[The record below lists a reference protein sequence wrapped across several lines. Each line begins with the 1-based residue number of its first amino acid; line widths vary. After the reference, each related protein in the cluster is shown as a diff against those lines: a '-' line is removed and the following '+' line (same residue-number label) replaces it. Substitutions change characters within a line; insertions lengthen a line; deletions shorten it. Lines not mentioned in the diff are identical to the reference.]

1 MNLEKLFLE
10 KTPLFVF
17 SSTRRLKHFYLEQG
31 EGFLPN
37 AMSMGSFFEQA
48 FYIPNKKKIP
58 NSARL
63 ILMIDTIKAIAKEK
77 KSILEGLLLFENS
90 FLGYLEST
98 SFLFDLFDELS
109 SACIKLNE
117 LSSKD
122 IYLDYEKHLEV
133 LEMIY
138 DRYIK
143 KLEGLGFYD
152 KIMQEKPAI
161 LKEFFEHFSSIEWHL
176 DGFMSVFER
185 QCLLEA
191 AELVPI
197 TLHLSCDK
205 YNQKFLEFLNLKLET
220 DCDYSIDFKTQKIL
234 SQTPKRQKIE
244 PKLYANSSY
253 LKQSALVL
261 QTIEEY
267 LQKDNDPN
275 KMAIITPNAD
285 FLPFLKL
292 LDKNNNLN
300 FAMGLGAKNSP
311 YYTELVKILEN
322 LETSG
327 FDLSTSPLLDLEN
340 LTLAL
345 LEQQSSKEKAPLKE
359 AHSQIMHQYHLL
371 KDTLKNYSLKDL
383 LHLYLQ
389 EFEANF
395 RLDDS
400 SGGKIQVMDTLET
413 RGMQFD
419 KIVIVDF
426 NETCV
431 PSLKDCDLF
440 LNSALRKSLNLPTLL
455 DKKNLQKHYY
465 YQLFKNSKEITLSYI
480 ESETS
485 KVSNMLL
492 ELNLHI
498 EPIKDAYT
506 LFAPS
511 LSKDYQEEE
520 IKAAIPKD
528 FSFSASSLNAFLTCK
543 RRFYYHYMKRFK
555 ESPKDESNSAVG
567 SLLHELLKEAYEKDK
582 NPYVLEE
589 RLIWLLETRE
599 NITPKERLDTLVALK
614 KIQAFYLK
622 EKERFNTKIK
632 ILDLEKS
639 FETIIQG
646 IVFKG
651 RIDRIDKTADNEMIL
666 LDYKFKNDLKL
677 DNMSKTQ
684 RGGLSPIEIAQIS
697 TDYQMAIEI
706 AQISTDYQMAIYA
719 FALKNLGYKE
729 PIKAFF
735 YDLRK
740 GELLEED
747 ELILQAK
754 MDHLEFSLIP
764 KLKQEIDFEKTSEA
778 KDCEYCSF
786 KDMCNR

>member
-31 EGFLPN
+31 EGFLPS

-63 ILMIDTIKAIAKEK
+63 ILMIDTIKAIAREK

-117 LSSKD
+117 LSFKD

-143 KLEGLGFYD
+143 KLEKLGFYD
-152 KIMQEKPAI
+152 KIMQEKPTI
-161 LKEFFEHFSSIEWHL
+161 LKEFVEHFSSIEWHL

-185 QCLLEA
+185 QCLLEV

-253 LKQSALVL
+253 LKQGALVL

-311 YYTELVKILEN
+311 YYTELVKILEDLQTSDFN
-322 LETSG
+322 LSG
-327 FDLSTSPLLDLEN
+327 SALLDLEN
-340 LTLAL
+340 ITLPL

-359 AHSQIMHQYHLL
+359 VHSQIMYQYHLL

-400 SGGKIQVMDTLET
+400 SGGKIRVMDTLET

-465 YQLFKNSKEITLSYI
+465 YQLFKNSKEMVLSYI

-485 KVSNMLL
+485 KASNMLL

-511 LSKDYQEEE
+511 PLKDYQEEE

-543 RRFYYHYMKRFK
+543 RRFYYHYIKRFK
-555 ESPKDESNSAVG
+555 ESPKDENNSAVG

-582 NPYVLEE
+582 NPYALEE
-589 RLIWLLETRE
+589 RLIQLLETRE
-599 NITPKERLDTLVALK
+599 NITPKERLDTLIALK
-614 KIQAFYLK
+614 KIQAFYIK
-622 EKERFNTKIK
+622 EKERFKAKIK

-639 FETIIQG
+639 FETTIQG
-646 IVFKG
+646 VAFKG
-651 RIDRIDKTADNEMIL
+651 HIDRIDKTADNEIIL
-666 LDYKFKNDLKL
+666 LDYKFKSDLKL

-684 RGGLSPIEIAQIS
+684 REDLSPIEIAQIS
-697 TDYQMAIEI
+697 TDYQM
-706 AQISTDYQMAIYA
+706 TIYA

-740 GELLEED
+740 GELVEED
-747 ELILQAK
+747 ELTLQAK

-764 KLKQEIDFEKTSEA
+764 KLKQEIVFEKTLEA

>member
-10 KTPLFVF
+10 KSPLFVF

-63 ILMIDTIKAIAKEK
+63 ILMIDTIKAIAREK

-117 LSSKD
+117 LSFKD

-138 DRYIK
+138 DRYVK
-143 KLEGLGFYD
+143 KLEELGFYD
-152 KIMQEKPAI
+152 KIMQKKPTI
-161 LKEFFEHFSSIEWHL
+161 LKEFFEHFSSIEWYL

-185 QCLLEA
+185 QCLLEV

-234 SQTPKRQKIE
+234 SQTFNDQKIE

-253 LKQSALVL
+253 LKQGALVL

-311 YYTELVKILEN
+311 YYTELVKILED
-322 LETSG
+322 LQTSG
-327 FDLSTSPLLDLEN
+327 FNLSESALLDLEN

-345 LEQQSSKEKAPLKE
+345 LEQQSPKEKVPLKE

-400 SGGKIQVMDTLET
+400 SGGKIRVMDTLET

-419 KIVIVDF
+419 KVVIVDF

-431 PSLKDCDLF
+431 PNLKDCDLF
-440 LNSALRKSLNLPTLL
+440 LNSALRQSLNLPTLL

-465 YQLFKNSKEITLSYI
+465 YQLFKNSKEMVLSYI

-485 KVSNMLL
+485 KASNMLL

-506 LFAPS
+506 LFAPTP
-511 LSKDYQEEE
+511 LKDYQEEE

-555 ESPKDESNSAVG
+555 ESPKDENNSAVG

-622 EKERFNTKIK
+622 EKERFKAKIK

-646 IVFKG
+646 VVFKG
-651 RIDRIDKTADNEMIL
+651 RIDRIDKTADNEIIL
-666 LDYKFKNDLKL
+666 LDYKFKSDLKL

-684 RGGLSPIEIAQIS
+684 RGDLSP
-697 TDYQMAIEI
+697 IEI

-719 FALKNLGYKE
+719 FALKNLGYKD

-740 GELLEED
+740 GELVEED
-747 ELILQAK
+747 ELTLQAK

-764 KLKQEIDFEKTSEA
+764 KLKQEIDFEKTLEV

>member
-10 KTPLFVF
+10 KAPLFVF

-48 FYIPNKKKIP
+48 FYIPNQKKIP
-58 NSARL
+58 KSVRQ

-77 KSILEGLLLFENS
+77 KSVLEGLLLFENS

-117 LSSKD
+117 LSFKD

-138 DRYIK
+138 DRYVK
-143 KLEGLGFYD
+143 KLEELGFYD
-152 KIMQEKPAI
+152 KIMQKKPTI

-185 QCLLEA
+185 QCLLEV

-234 SQTPKRQKIE
+234 SQTFNDQKIE

-311 YYTELVKILEN
+311 YYTELVKILEDLQTSDCN
-322 LETSG
+322 LSG
-327 FDLSTSPLLDLEN
+327 SALLDLEN
-340 LTLAL
+340 ITLAL

-371 KDTLKNYSLKDL
+371 KGTLKNYSLKDL

-400 SGGKIQVMDTLET
+400 SGGKIRVMDTLET

-419 KIVIVDF
+419 KIVVADF

-465 YQLFKNSKEITLSYI
+465 YQLFKNSKEVALSYI

-485 KVSNMLL
+485 KASSMLL
-492 ELNLHI
+492 ELDLHI

-506 LFAPS
+506 LFETSPI
-511 LSKDYQEEE
+511 KEYQEEE

-543 RRFYYHYMKRFK
+543 RRFYYHYIKRLK
-555 ESPKDESNSAVG
+555 ETPKDESNSTVG
-567 SLLHELLKEAYEKDK
+567 SLIHELLKEAYEKDK
-582 NPYVLEE
+582 DPHALEE

-622 EKERFNTKIK
+622 EKERFNAKIK

-646 IVFKG
+646 VVFKG
-651 RIDRIDKTADNEMIL
+651 RIDRIDKTADNEIIL
-666 LDYKFKNDLKL
+666 LDYKFK
-677 DNMSKTQ
+677 
-684 RGGLSPIEIAQIS
+684 RGLSP
-697 TDYQMAIEI
+697 IEI

-747 ELILQAK
+747 ELVLQAK

-764 KLKQEIDFEKTSEA
+764 KLKQEIDFEKTLEV

>member
-10 KTPLFVF
+10 KAPLFVF

-48 FYIPNKKKIP
+48 FYIPNQKKIP
-58 NSARL
+58 KNARQ

-77 KSILEGLLLFENS
+77 KSVLEGLLLFENS

-117 LSSKD
+117 LSFKD

-138 DRYIK
+138 DHYVK
-143 KLEGLGFYD
+143 KLEELGFYD
-152 KIMQEKPAI
+152 KIMQKKPTI

-185 QCLLEA
+185 QCLLEVV
-191 AELVPI
+191 ELVPI

-234 SQTPKRQKIE
+234 FQTFNDQKIE
-244 PKLYANSSY
+244 PKLYTNSSY
-253 LKQSALVL
+253 LKQGALVL
-261 QTIEEY
+261 QTTEEY
-267 LQKDNDPN
+267 LQENNDPN

-292 LDKNNNLN
+292 LDQNNNLN

-311 YYTELVKILEN
+311 YYTELVKILEDLQTSDYN
-322 LETSG
+322 LSG
-327 FDLSTSPLLDLEN
+327 SALLDLEN
-340 LTLAL
+340 ITLAL

-400 SGGKIQVMDTLET
+400 SGGKIRVMDTLET

-465 YQLFKNSKEITLSYI
+465 YQLFKNSKEVALSYI

-485 KVSNMLL
+485 KASNMLL
-492 ELNLHI
+492 ELDLHT

-506 LFAPS
+506 LFEISP
-511 LSKDYQEEE
+511 LKDYQEEE

-543 RRFYYHYMKRFK
+543 RRFYYHYIKRFK
-555 ESPKDESNSAVG
+555 ETPKDESNSAVG
-567 SLLHELLKEAYEKDK
+567 SLIHELLKEAYEKDK
-582 NPYVLEE
+582 DPHALEE
-589 RLIWLLETRE
+589 RLIQLLETRE
-599 NITPKERLDTLVALK
+599 NVTPKERLDTLVALK
-614 KIQAFYLK
+614 KIQAFYKK
-622 EKERFNTKIK
+622 ERERFNAEVT

-646 IVFKG
+646 VIFKG
-651 RIDRIDKTADNEMIL
+651 RIDRIDKTADNEIIL

-684 RGGLSPIEIAQIS
+684 RGDLSP
-697 TDYQMAIEI
+697 IEI

-747 ELILQAK
+747 ELTLQAK

-764 KLKQEIDFEKTSEA
+764 KLKQEIDFEKTLEV

>member
-1 MNLEKLFLE
+1 MNLEKLFSQ
-10 KTPLFVF
+10 KNPLFVF

-31 EGFLPN
+31 EGFLPS

-58 NSARL
+58 NNARQ

-143 KLEGLGFYD
+143 KLEELGFYD

-185 QCLLEA
+185 QCLLEV

-292 LDKNNNLN
+292 LDQNNNLN

-327 FDLSTSPLLDLEN
+327 FDLSASPLLDLEN

-400 SGGKIQVMDTLET
+400 SGGKIRVIDTLET

-485 KVSNMLL
+485 KASNMLL
-492 ELNLHI
+492 ELNLNI
-498 EPIKDAYT
+498 VPIKDAYT

-511 LSKDYQEEE
+511 PLKDYQEEE

-582 NPYVLEE
+582 NPYALEE

-622 EKERFNTKIK
+622 EKERFKAKIK

-639 FETIIQG
+639 FETAIQG
-646 IVFKG
+646 VIFKG
-651 RIDRIDKTADNEMIL
+651 RIDRIDKTADNEIIL

-697 TDYQMAIEI
+697 TDYQMAI
-706 AQISTDYQMAIYA
+706 YA
-719 FALKNLGYKE
+719 FALKNLGYKGS
-729 PIKAFF
+729 IKAFF

-740 GELLEED
+740 GELVEED

-764 KLKQEIDFEKTSEA
+764 KLKQEIDFEKTLEV

>member
-10 KTPLFVF
+10 RTPLFVF

-58 NSARL
+58 NSARQ

-77 KSILEGLLLFENS
+77 NSILEGLLLFENS

-138 DRYIK
+138 KCYIK
-143 KLEGLGFYD
+143 KLEELGFYD
-152 KIMQEKPAI
+152 KIMQEKPTI

-185 QCLLEA
+185 QCLLEV

-311 YYTELVKILEN
+311 YYTELVKILED

-327 FDLSTSPLLDLEN
+327 FDLSASPLLDLEN
-340 LTLAL
+340 LTLAF

-359 AHSQIMHQYHLL
+359 VHSQIMHQYHLL

-400 SGGKIQVMDTLET
+400 SGGKIRVMDTLET

-465 YQLFKNSKEITLSYI
+465 YQLFKNSKEMALSYI

-492 ELNLHI
+492 ELDLHI

-506 LFAPS
+506 LFESTP
-511 LSKDYQEEE
+511 LKDYQEEE

-543 RRFYYHYMKRFK
+543 RRFYYHYIKRFK
-555 ESPKDESNSAVG
+555 ESPKDESNSTIG

-582 NPYVLEE
+582 NPYALEE
-589 RLIWLLETRE
+589 RLIQLLETKG
-599 NITPKERLDTLVALK
+599 NITPKERLDTLIALK
-614 KIQAFYLK
+614 KIQAFYVK
-622 EKERFNTKIK
+622 EKERFNAKIK

-639 FETIIQG
+639 FETTIQG
-646 IVFKG
+646 VAFKG
-651 RIDRIDKTADNEMIL
+651 RIDRIDKTADNGIIL
-666 LDYKFKNDLKL
+666 LDYKFKSDLKL
-677 DNMSKTQ
+677 DNMSEKQ

-697 TDYQMAIEI
+697 A
-706 AQISTDYQMAIYA
+706 DYQMAIYA

-740 GELLEED
+740 GKLLEEP
-747 ELILQAK
+747 ILQAK
-754 MDHLEFSLIP
+754 MDYLKSSLIP
-764 KLKQEIDFEKTSEA
+764 ELKQEIDFEKTLEV

>member
-37 AMSMGSFFEQA
+37 AMSMGNFFEQA

-58 NSARL
+58 NSVRQ

-143 KLEGLGFYD
+143 KLEELGFYD

-185 QCLLEA
+185 QCLLEV

-311 YYTELVKILEN
+311 YYTELVKILED

-327 FDLSTSPLLDLEN
+327 FDLSASPLLDLES
-340 LTLAL
+340 LTLPL

-400 SGGKIQVMDTLET
+400 SGGKIRVMDTLET

-465 YQLFKNSKEITLSYI
+465 YQLFKNSKEMALSYI

-511 LSKDYQEEE
+511 PLKDYQEEE

-543 RRFYYHYMKRFK
+543 RRFYYHYIKRFK
-555 ESPKDESNSAVG
+555 ESPKDENNSAVG

-582 NPYVLEE
+582 NPYALEE

-599 NITPKERLDTLVALK
+599 NITPKERLDTLIVLK

-622 EKERFNTKIK
+622 EKERFKAKIK

-646 IVFKG
+646 VAFKG
-651 RIDRIDKTADNEMIL
+651 RIDRIDKTADNEIIL

-697 TDYQMAIEI
+697 TDYQMAI
-706 AQISTDYQMAIYA
+706 YA
-719 FALKNLGYKE
+719 CALKNLGYKG

-764 KLKQEIDFEKTSEA
+764 KLKQEIVFEKTLEA

>member
-37 AMSMGSFFEQA
+37 AMSMGNFFEQA
-48 FYIPNKKKIP
+48 FYITNKKKIP
-58 NSARL
+58 NSVRL

-143 KLEGLGFYD
+143 KLEELGFYD

-161 LKEFFEHFSSIEWHL
+161 LKEFFEHFSSIEWYL

-185 QCLLEA
+185 QCLLEV

-311 YYTELVKILEN
+311 YYTELVKILED
-322 LETSG
+322 LETNG

-345 LEQQSSKEKAPLKE
+345 LEQQSSKEKASLKE

-400 SGGKIQVMDTLET
+400 SGGKIRVMDTLET

-431 PSLKDCDLF
+431 PNLKDCDLF

-480 ESETS
+480 ESEIS

-511 LSKDYQEEE
+511 PLKDYQEEE

-543 RRFYYHYMKRFK
+543 RRFYYHYIKRFK
-555 ESPKDESNSAVG
+555 ESPKDENNSAVG
-567 SLLHELLKEAYEKDK
+567 SLLHELLKEAYEQDK

-589 RLIWLLETRE
+589 RLIQLLETRE
-599 NITPKERLDTLVALK
+599 NITPKERLDTLIALK

-622 EKERFNTKIK
+622 EKERFKAKIK

-639 FETIIQG
+639 FETTIQG
-646 IVFKG
+646 VIFKG
-651 RIDRIDKTADNEMIL
+651 RIDRIDKTADNEIIL
-666 LDYKFKNDLKL
+666 LDYKFKSDLKL
-677 DNMSKTQ
+677 DSMSEKQ
-684 RGGLSPIEIAQIS
+684 RKGLSP
-697 TDYQMAIEI
+697 IEI

-740 GELLEED
+740 GELVEED
-747 ELILQAK
+747 ELFLQAK

-764 KLKQEIDFEKTSEA
+764 KLKQEIDFEKTLEV

>member
-1 MNLEKLFLE
+1 MNLEKLFSQ

-58 NSARL
+58 NSARQ

-138 DRYIK
+138 ESYIK

-152 KIMQEKPAI
+152 KIMQEKPTI
-161 LKEFFEHFSSIEWHL
+161 LKGFFEHFSSIEWHL

-185 QCLLEA
+185 QCLLEV

-234 SQTPKRQKIE
+234 SQTFNDQKIE

-253 LKQSALVL
+253 LKQGALVL

-292 LDKNNNLN
+292 LDRNNNLN

-327 FDLSTSPLLDLEN
+327 FDLNASPLLDLEN
-340 LTLAL
+340 LTLVL
-345 LEQQSSKEKAPLKE
+345 LEQQSPKEKAPLKE

-400 SGGKIQVMDTLET
+400 SGGKIRVMDTLET

-419 KIVIVDF
+419 KVVIVDF

-492 ELNLHI
+492 ELDLPI

-506 LFAPS
+506 LFAPTP
-511 LSKDYQEEE
+511 LKDYQEEE

-543 RRFYYHYMKRFK
+543 RRFYYHYIKRFK

-582 NPYVLEE
+582 NPYALEE

-599 NITPKERLDTLVALK
+599 NITPKERLDTLIALK
-614 KIQAFYLK
+614 KIQAFYAK
-622 EKERFNTKIK
+622 EKERFKAKIK

-639 FETIIQG
+639 FETTIQG
-646 IVFKG
+646 VAFKG

-666 LDYKFKNDLKL
+666 LDYKFKSELRL
-677 DNMSKTQ
+677 DNMSKT
-684 RGGLSPIEIAQIS
+684 L
-697 TDYQMAIEI
+697 
-706 AQISTDYQMAIYA
+706 STDYQMAIYA

-747 ELILQAK
+747 ELTLQAK

-764 KLKQEIDFEKTSEA
+764 KLKQEVDFEKTLEV

>member
-31 EGFLPN
+31 EGFLPS

-48 FYIPNKKKIP
+48 FYIPNQKKIP
-58 NSARL
+58 NSARQ

-77 KSILEGLLLFENS
+77 KSALEGLLLFENS

-117 LSSKD
+117 LSFKD

-152 KIMQEKPAI
+152 KIMQKKPTI

-185 QCLLEA
+185 QCLLEV

-234 SQTPKRQKIE
+234 SQTFNDQKIE

-253 LKQSALVL
+253 LKQGALVL

-322 LETSG
+322 LETSDL
-327 FDLSTSPLLDLEN
+327 DLSGSALLDLEN
-340 LTLAL
+340 ITLAL

-400 SGGKIQVMDTLET
+400 SGGKIRVMDTLET

-465 YQLFKNSKEITLSYI
+465 YQLFKNSKEIALSYI

-492 ELNLHI
+492 ELDLHI

-511 LSKDYQEEE
+511 PLKDYQEEE

-528 FSFSASSLNAFLTCK
+528 FNFSASSLNAFLTCK

-555 ESPKDESNSAVG
+555 ESPKDENNSAVG
-567 SLLHELLKEAYEKDK
+567 SLLHELLKEAYEKYK
-582 NPYVLEE
+582 TPHLLEE

-614 KIQAFYLK
+614 KIQAFYKK
-622 EKERFNTKIK
+622 ERERFNAEIT

-646 IVFKG
+646 VIFKG
-651 RIDRIDKTADNEMIL
+651 RIDRIDKTADNEIIL
-666 LDYKFKNDLKL
+666 LDYKFKSDLKL
-677 DNMSKTQ
+677 DNMSEKQ
-684 RGGLSPIEIAQIS
+684 RKSLSP
-697 TDYQMAIEI
+697 IEI

-747 ELILQAK
+747 ELQAK

-764 KLKQEIDFEKTSEA
+764 KLKQEIDFEKTLEV

>member
-31 EGFLPN
+31 EGFLPS

-58 NSARL
+58 NNARQ

-117 LSSKD
+117 LSFKD

-138 DRYIK
+138 DRYVK
-143 KLEGLGFYD
+143 KLEELGFYD
-152 KIMQEKPAI
+152 KIMQEKSAI

-185 QCLLEA
+185 QCLLEV

-234 SQTPKRQKIE
+234 SQTFNDQKIE

-253 LKQSALVL
+253 LKQGALVL

-292 LDKNNNLN
+292 LDRNNNLN

-311 YYTELVKILEN
+311 YYTELVKILED
-322 LETSG
+322 LQTSG
-327 FDLSTSPLLDLEN
+327 FDLSASPLLDLEN
-340 LTLAL
+340 LTLPL

-359 AHSQIMHQYHLL
+359 VHSQIMHQYHLL

-400 SGGKIQVMDTLET
+400 SGGKIRVMDTLET

-480 ESETS
+480 ESEESETS
-485 KVSNMLL
+485 KASNMLL

-498 EPIKDAYT
+498 ESIKDAYT
-506 LFAPS
+506 LFAPTP
-511 LSKDYQEEE
+511 LKDYQEEE

-543 RRFYYHYMKRFK
+543 RRFYYHYMKHFK
-555 ESPKDESNSAVG
+555 ESPKDENNSAVG

-582 NPYVLEE
+582 NPYALEE
-589 RLIWLLETRE
+589 RLIWLLETRK

-622 EKERFNTKIK
+622 EKERFNAKIK

-646 IVFKG
+646 VIFKG
-651 RIDRIDKTADNEMIL
+651 HIDRIDKTADNEIIL

-684 RGGLSPIEIAQIS
+684 REGLSP
-697 TDYQMAIEI
+697 IEI

-719 FALKNLGYKE
+719 FALKNLGYKD

-740 GELLEED
+740 GELVEED
-747 ELILQAK
+747 ELVLQAK

-764 KLKQEIDFEKTSEA
+764 KLKQEIDFEKTLEV

-786 KDMCNR
+786 KNMCNR

>member
-37 AMSMGSFFEQA
+37 AMSMGNFFEQA

-77 KSILEGLLLFENS
+77 KSVLEGLLLFENS

-185 QCLLEA
+185 QCLLEV

-311 YYTELVKILEN
+311 YYTELVKILED
-322 LETSG
+322 LQTSG
-327 FDLSTSPLLDLEN
+327 FDWSVSPLLDLEN

-345 LEQQSSKEKAPLKE
+345 LEQQSSKEKVPLKE

-400 SGGKIQVMDTLET
+400 SGGKIRVMDTLET

-465 YQLFKNSKEITLSYI
+465 YQLFKNSKEMVLSYI

-492 ELNLHI
+492 ELDLHI

-511 LSKDYQEEE
+511 PLKDYQEEE

-543 RRFYYHYMKRFK
+543 RRFYYHYIKRFK
-555 ESPKDESNSAVG
+555 ESPKDENNSAVG

-582 NPYVLEE
+582 NPYALEE
-589 RLIWLLETRE
+589 RLIWLLETRG
-599 NITPKERLDTLVALK
+599 NITPKERLDTLIVLK

-622 EKERFNTKIK
+622 EKERFKAKIK

-639 FETIIQG
+639 FETTIQG
-646 IVFKG
+646 VVFKG
-651 RIDRIDKTADNEMIL
+651 RIDRIDKTADNEIIL
-666 LDYKFKNDLKL
+666 LDYKFKSDLKL

-684 RGGLSPIEIAQIS
+684 REGLSPIEIAQIS
-697 TDYQMAIEI
+697 TDYQM
-706 AQISTDYQMAIYA
+706 TIYA

-740 GELLEED
+740 GELVEED
-747 ELILQAK
+747 ELTLQAK

-764 KLKQEIDFEKTSEA
+764 KLKQEIDFEKTLEA

>member
-37 AMSMGSFFEQA
+37 AMSMGNFFEQA

-58 NSARL
+58 NSTRQ

-138 DRYIK
+138 DCYIK
-143 KLEGLGFYD
+143 KLEELGFYD
-152 KIMQEKPAI
+152 KIMQEKPTI

-234 SQTPKRQKIE
+234 SQTFNDQKIE

-253 LKQSALVL
+253 LKQGALVL

-311 YYTELVKILEN
+311 YYTELVKILED
-322 LETSG
+322 LQTSG
-327 FDLSTSPLLDLEN
+327 FDLSASPLLDLEN

-359 AHSQIMHQYHLL
+359 VHSQIMQQYHLL

-400 SGGKIQVMDTLET
+400 SGGKIRVMDTLET

-485 KVSNMLL
+485 KASNMLL
-492 ELNLHI
+492 ELDLHI

-511 LSKDYQEEE
+511 PLKDYQEEE

-567 SLLHELLKEAYEKDK
+567 SLLHELLKEAYKKDK

-599 NITPKERLDTLVALK
+599 NITPKERLDTLIVLK

-622 EKERFNTKIK
+622 EKERFKAKIK

-639 FETIIQG
+639 FETTIQG
-646 IVFKG
+646 VAFKG
-651 RIDRIDKTADNEMIL
+651 RIDRIDKTADNEIIL

-684 RGGLSPIEIAQIS
+684 RGSLSP
-697 TDYQMAIEI
+697 IEI

-719 FALKNLGYKE
+719 FALKNLGYRE

-747 ELILQAK
+747 ELVLQAK

-764 KLKQEIDFEKTSEA
+764 KLKQEIDFEKTLEV

>member
-58 NSARL
+58 NSTRL

-138 DRYIK
+138 DRYVK

-185 QCLLEA
+185 QCLLEV

-311 YYTELVKILEN
+311 YYTELVKILEDLQTSDFN
-322 LETSG
+322 LSESA
-327 FDLSTSPLLDLEN
+327 LLDLEN
-340 LTLAL
+340 ITLAL

-359 AHSQIMHQYHLL
+359 VHSQIMHQYHLL

-400 SGGKIQVMDTLET
+400 SGGKIRVMDTLET

-465 YQLFKNSKEITLSYI
+465 YQLFKNSKEMVLSYI

-511 LSKDYQEEE
+511 PLKDYQEEE

-555 ESPKDESNSAVG
+555 ESPKDESNSTVG

-582 NPYVLEE
+582 NPYALEE
-589 RLIWLLETRE
+589 RLIQLLETRE
-599 NITPKERLDTLVALK
+599 NITPKERLDTLIVLK

-622 EKERFNTKIK
+622 EEERFKAKIK
-632 ILDLEKS
+632 ILDLEKG

-646 IVFKG
+646 VIFKG
-651 RIDRIDKTADNEMIL
+651 RIDRIDKTADNEIIL
-666 LDYKFKNDLKL
+666 LDYKFKSDLRL

-684 RGGLSPIEIAQIS
+684 RGGLNPIEIAQIS
-697 TDYQMAIEI
+697 TDYQMAV
-706 AQISTDYQMAIYA
+706 YA
-719 FALKNLGYKE
+719 FALKNLGYKG

-747 ELILQAK
+747 DLTLQAK

-764 KLKQEIDFEKTSEA
+764 KLKQEIDFEKTLEA

>member
-37 AMSMGSFFEQA
+37 AMSMGNFFEQA

-58 NSARL
+58 NNARL

-138 DRYIK
+138 DRYVK
-143 KLEGLGFYD
+143 KLEELGFYD
-152 KIMQEKPAI
+152 KIMQEKPTI
-161 LKEFFEHFSSIEWHL
+161 LKEFFEHFSSIEWYL

-185 QCLLEA
+185 QCLLEV

-234 SQTPKRQKIE
+234 SQTFNDQKIE

-292 LDKNNNLN
+292 LDQNNNLN

-311 YYTELVKILEN
+311 YYTELVKILED
-322 LETSG
+322 LEASG
-327 FDLSTSPLLDLEN
+327 DLSASPLLDLEN
-340 LTLAL
+340 LTLPL
-345 LEQQSSKEKAPLKE
+345 LEQQSSKEKVPLKE

-400 SGGKIQVMDTLET
+400 SGGKIRVMDTLET

-440 LNSALRKSLNLPTLL
+440 LNSALRQSLNLPTLL

-506 LFAPS
+506 LFETSP
-511 LSKDYQEEE
+511 LKDYQEEE

-543 RRFYYHYMKRFK
+543 RRFYYHYIKRFK
-555 ESPKDESNSAVG
+555 ESPKDENNSAVG

-582 NPYVLEE
+582 NPYALEE

-622 EKERFNTKIK
+622 EKERFKAKIK

-646 IVFKG
+646 VIFKG
-651 RIDRIDKTADNEMIL
+651 RIDRIDKTADNEIIL
-666 LDYKFKNDLKL
+666 LDYKFKSDLKL
-677 DNMSKTQ
+677 DNMSEKQ
-684 RGGLSPIEIAQIS
+684 RKSLSP
-697 TDYQMAIEI
+697 IEI

-719 FALKNLGYKE
+719 FALKNLGYRE

-740 GELLEED
+740 GELVEED
-747 ELILQAK
+747 ELTLQAK

-764 KLKQEIDFEKTSEA
+764 KLKQEIDFEKTSEV

>member
-37 AMSMGSFFEQA
+37 AMSMGNFFEQA

-58 NSARL
+58 NSARQ

-143 KLEGLGFYD
+143 KLEKLGFYD

-185 QCLLEA
+185 QCLLEV

-234 SQTPKRQKIE
+234 SQTPKHQKIE

-311 YYTELVKILEN
+311 YYTELVKILED
-322 LETSG
+322 LQTSG
-327 FDLSTSPLLDLEN
+327 FDLSASPLLDLEN

-400 SGGKIQVMDTLET
+400 SGGKIRVMDTLET

-440 LNSALRKSLNLPTLL
+440 LNSALRKSLNLPTLF

-480 ESETS
+480 ESEAS
-485 KVSNMLL
+485 KASNMLL

-511 LSKDYQEEE
+511 PLKDYQEEE

-543 RRFYYHYMKRFK
+543 RRFYYHYIKRFK

-582 NPYVLEE
+582 NPYALEE

-599 NITPKERLDTLVALK
+599 NITPKERLDALIALK
-614 KIQAFYLK
+614 KIQAFYKK
-622 EKERFNTKIK
+622 EQQRFKAKIK

-639 FETIIQG
+639 FETTIQG
-646 IVFKG
+646 VAFKG
-651 RIDRIDKTADNEMIL
+651 RIDRIDKTADNEVIL
-666 LDYKFKNDLKL
+666 LDYKFKSDLKL

-684 RGGLSPIEIAQIS
+684 REGLSPIEIAQIS
-697 TDYQMAIEI
+697 TDYQMAV
-706 AQISTDYQMAIYA
+706 YA
-719 FALKNLGYKE
+719 FALKNLGYKG

-740 GELLEED
+740 GELLEEE
-747 ELILQAK
+747 ELTLQAK

-764 KLKQEIDFEKTSEA
+764 KLKQEIDFEKTLEA

>member
-1 MNLEKLFLE
+1 MNLEKLFSQ

-58 NSARL
+58 NSTRL
-63 ILMIDTIKAIAKEK
+63 ILMIDTIQAIAKEK
-77 KSILEGLLLFENS
+77 KSLLEGLLLFENS

-143 KLEGLGFYD
+143 KLEELGFYD
-152 KIMQEKPAI
+152 KIMQEKPTI

-185 QCLLEA
+185 QCLLEV

-234 SQTPKRQKIE
+234 SQTFNDQKIE

-267 LQKDNDPN
+267 LQQDNDPN

-311 YYTELVKILEN
+311 YYTELVKILED
-322 LETSG
+322 LQTSG

-340 LTLAL
+340 LTLVL

-400 SGGKIQVMDTLET
+400 SGGKIRVMDTLET

-485 KVSNMLL
+485 KASNMLL
-492 ELNLHI
+492 ELDLPI

-506 LFAPS
+506 LFAPTP
-511 LSKDYQEEE
+511 LKDYQEEE
-520 IKAAIPKD
+520 IKTAIPKD

-543 RRFYYHYMKRFK
+543 RRFYYHYIKRFK

-582 NPYVLEE
+582 NPYALEE
-589 RLIWLLETRE
+589 RLIQLLETRE
-599 NITPKERLDTLVALK
+599 NITPKERLDTLIALK
-614 KIQAFYLK
+614 KIQAFYIK
-622 EKERFNTKIK
+622 EKERFKAKIK

-639 FETIIQG
+639 FKTTIQG
-646 IVFKG
+646 VAFKG

-666 LDYKFKNDLKL
+666 LDYKFKSELKL

-684 RGGLSPIEIAQIS
+684 REGLSPIEIAQIS
-697 TDYQMAIEI
+697 TDYQMAV
-706 AQISTDYQMAIYA
+706 YA
-719 FALKNLGYKE
+719 FALKNLGYKG

-740 GELLEED
+740 GELLEE
-747 ELILQAK
+747 EGLTLQAK

-764 KLKQEIDFEKTSEA
+764 KLKQEIVFEKTLEV

>member
-31 EGFLPN
+31 EGFLPS

-48 FYIPNKKKIP
+48 FYIPNQKKIP
-58 NSARL
+58 KNARQ

-138 DRYIK
+138 DHYIK
-143 KLEGLGFYD
+143 KLEELGFYD

-185 QCLLEA
+185 QCLLEV

-234 SQTPKRQKIE
+234 SQTFNDQKIE

-253 LKQSALVL
+253 LKQGTLVL

-292 LDKNNNLN
+292 LDQNNNLN

-311 YYTELVKILEN
+311 YYTELVKILED
-322 LETSG
+322 LQTSG
-327 FDLSTSPLLDLEN
+327 FNLSESALLDLEN
-340 LTLAL
+340 ITLPL

-359 AHSQIMHQYHLL
+359 VHSQIMHQYHLL
-371 KDTLKNYSLKDL
+371 KDTLQNYSLKDL

-400 SGGKIQVMDTLET
+400 SGGKIRVMDTLET

-465 YQLFKNSKEITLSYI
+465 YQLFKNSKEMVLSYI

-485 KVSNMLL
+485 KASNMLL
-492 ELNLHI
+492 ELDLHT

-506 LFAPS
+506 LFAPTP
-511 LSKDYQEEE
+511 LKDYQEEE

-582 NPYVLEE
+582 NPYALEE
-589 RLIWLLETRE
+589 RLIQLLKTRE

-646 IVFKG
+646 VIFKG
-651 RIDRIDKTADNEMIL
+651 RIDRIDKTADNEIIL

-684 RGGLSPIEIAQIS
+684 RGGLNP
-697 TDYQMAIEI
+697 IEI

-719 FALKNLGYKE
+719 FALKNLGYKD

-747 ELILQAK
+747 ELVLQAK

-764 KLKQEIDFEKTSEA
+764 KLKQEIDFEKTLEV

>member
-31 EGFLPN
+31 EGFLPS
-37 AMSMGSFFEQA
+37 AMSMGNFFEQA

-58 NSARL
+58 KNARQ

-143 KLEGLGFYD
+143 KLEKLGFYD

-185 QCLLEA
+185 QCLLEV

-234 SQTPKRQKIE
+234 SQTFNDQKIE

-253 LKQSALVL
+253 LKQGALVL

-311 YYTELVKILEN
+311 YYTELVKILED

-327 FDLSTSPLLDLEN
+327 FDLSASPLLDLEN

-400 SGGKIQVMDTLET
+400 SGGKIRVMDTLET

-465 YQLFKNSKEITLSYI
+465 YQLFKNSKEMVLSYI

-511 LSKDYQEEE
+511 PLKDYQEEE

-582 NPYVLEE
+582 NPYALEE
-589 RLIWLLETRE
+589 RLIQLLETRE
-599 NITPKERLDTLVALK
+599 NITPKERLDTLIALK
-614 KIQAFYLK
+614 KIQAFYFK
-622 EKERFNTKIK
+622 EKERFKAKIK

-639 FETIIQG
+639 FETTIQG
-646 IVFKG
+646 VVFKG
-651 RIDRIDKTADNEMIL
+651 RIDRIDKTADNEIIL
-666 LDYKFKNDLKL
+666 LDYKFKSDLKL
-677 DNMSKTQ
+677 DNMSEKQ
-684 RGGLSPIEIAQIS
+684 RKSLSPIEIAQIN
-697 TDYQMAIEI
+697 
-706 AQISTDYQMAIYA
+706 TDYQMAIYA

-747 ELILQAK
+747 ELTLQAK

-764 KLKQEIDFEKTSEA
+764 KLKQEIDFEKTLEV

>member
-58 NSARL
+58 NSTRQ

-138 DRYIK
+138 DRYVK
-143 KLEGLGFYD
+143 KLEELGFYD
-152 KIMQEKPAI
+152 KIMQEKPTI

-185 QCLLEA
+185 QCLLEV

-234 SQTPKRQKIE
+234 SQTFNDQKIE

-253 LKQSALVL
+253 LKQGALVL

-311 YYTELVKILEN
+311 YYTELVKILEDLQTSDFN
-322 LETSG
+322 LSG
-327 FDLSTSPLLDLEN
+327 SALLDLEN
-340 LTLAL
+340 ITLPL

-400 SGGKIQVMDTLET
+400 SGGKIRVMDTLET

-465 YQLFKNSKEITLSYI
+465 YQLFKNSKEMVLSYI

-485 KVSNMLL
+485 KASNMLL
-492 ELNLHI
+492 ELNLHT

-511 LSKDYQEEE
+511 PLKDYQEEE

-582 NPYVLEE
+582 NPYALEE

-622 EKERFNTKIK
+622 EKERFNAKIK

-646 IVFKG
+646 VIFKG
-651 RIDRIDKTADNEMIL
+651 RIDRIDKTADNEIIL

-684 RGGLSPIEIAQIS
+684 REGLSP
-697 TDYQMAIEI
+697 IEI

-719 FALKNLGYKE
+719 FALKNLGYKG

-740 GELLEED
+740 GELVEED

-764 KLKQEIDFEKTSEA
+764 KLKQEIDFEKTLEA

>member
-48 FYIPNKKKIP
+48 FYIPNQKKIP
-58 NSARL
+58 KNARQ

-77 KSILEGLLLFENS
+77 KSALEGLLLFENS

-109 SACIKLNE
+109 SAYIKLNE
-117 LSSKD
+117 LSFKD

-138 DRYIK
+138 DRYVK
-143 KLEGLGFYD
+143 KLEELGFYD
-152 KIMQEKPAI
+152 KIMQKKPTI

-185 QCLLEA
+185 QCLLEV

-234 SQTPKRQKIE
+234 SQTFNDQKIE
-244 PKLYANSSY
+244 PKLYSNSSY

-311 YYTELVKILEN
+311 YYTELVKILED
-322 LETSG
+322 LQTSG
-327 FDLSTSPLLDLEN
+327 FNLSGSALLDLEN
-340 LTLAL
+340 ITLAL

-371 KDTLKNYSLKDL
+371 KDTLQNYSLKDL

-400 SGGKIQVMDTLET
+400 SGGKIRVMDTLET

-465 YQLFKNSKEITLSYI
+465 YQLFKNSKEMVLSYI

-485 KVSNMLL
+485 KASNMLL
-492 ELNLHI
+492 ELDLHT

-511 LSKDYQEEE
+511 PLKDYQEEE

-528 FSFSASSLNAFLTCK
+528 FGFSASSLNAFLTCK

-582 NPYVLEE
+582 NPYALEE

-599 NITPKERLDTLVALK
+599 NVTPKERLDTLIALK

-622 EKERFNTKIK
+622 EKERFNAKIK

-651 RIDRIDKTADNEMIL
+651 RIDRIDKTADNEITL

-697 TDYQMAIEI
+697 TDYQMAI
-706 AQISTDYQMAIYA
+706 YA

-729 PIKAFF
+729 PMKAFF

-747 ELILQAK
+747 ELTLQAK

-764 KLKQEIDFEKTSEA
+764 KLKQEIVFEKTLEA

>member
-1 MNLEKLFLE
+1 MNLEKLFLQ
-10 KTPLFVF
+10 KAPLFVF

-31 EGFLPN
+31 EGFLPH

-58 NSARL
+58 NNARQ

-77 KSILEGLLLFENS
+77 KSVLEGLLLFENS

-138 DRYIK
+138 NRYIK
-143 KLEGLGFYD
+143 KLEELGFYD

-161 LKEFFEHFSSIEWHL
+161 LKEFFEHFSSIEWYL

-185 QCLLEA
+185 QCLLEVA
-191 AELVPI
+191 KLVPI

-234 SQTPKRQKIE
+234 SQTFNDQKIE

-311 YYTELVKILEN
+311 YYAELVKILED
-322 LETSG
+322 LKTS
-327 FDLSTSPLLDLEN
+327 DSHLSESALLDLEN
-340 LTLAL
+340 LTLQL
-345 LEQQSSKEKAPLKE
+345 LEQQRSKEKAPLKE
-359 AHSQIMHQYHLL
+359 AHSQIMHQFYLL

-395 RLDDS
+395 RLDDF
-400 SGGKIQVMDTLET
+400 SGGKIRVMDTLET

-419 KIVIVDF
+419 KVVIADF

-440 LNSALRKSLNLPTLL
+440 LNSALRKSLNLPTLS

-465 YQLFKNSKEITLSYI
+465 YQLFKNSKEMVLSYI

-485 KVSNMLL
+485 KASNMLL
-492 ELNLHI
+492 ELDLHT

-506 LFAPS
+506 LFAPTP
-511 LSKDYQEEE
+511 LKDYQEEE
-520 IKAAIPKD
+520 IKATIPKD

-543 RRFYYHYMKRFK
+543 RRFYYHYIKRFK
-555 ESPKDESNSAVG
+555 ESPKDESNSTVG

-582 NPYVLEE
+582 NPYALEE
-589 RLIWLLETRE
+589 RLIWLLETK

-614 KIQAFYLK
+614 KIQAFYIK
-622 EKERFNTKIK
+622 EKERFKAKIK

-639 FETIIQG
+639 FETTIQG
-646 IVFKG
+646 VAFKG
-651 RIDRIDKTADNEMIL
+651 RIDRIDKTADNEIIL
-666 LDYKFKNDLKL
+666 LDYKFKSNVQL
-677 DNMSKTQ
+677 D
-684 RGGLSPIEIAQIS
+684 
-697 TDYQMAIEI
+697 D
-706 AQISTDYQMAIYA
+706 TDYQMAIYA
-719 FALKNLGYKE
+719 FALKSLGYKE
-729 PIKAFF
+729 PIRAFF

-740 GELLEED
+740 GELLEEEEPD
-747 ELILQAK
+747 LQAK
-754 MDHLEFSLIP
+754 INHLESSLIP
-764 KLKQEIDFEKTSEA
+764 ELKQEIDFEKTPEI
-778 KDCEYCSF
+778 KNCEYCSF

>member
-10 KTPLFVF
+10 KPPLFVF

-37 AMSMGSFFEQA
+37 AMSMGNFFEQA

-58 NSARL
+58 KNARQ

-143 KLEGLGFYD
+143 KLEELGFYD
-152 KIMQEKPAI
+152 KIMQEKPTI

-185 QCLLEA
+185 QCLLEV

-234 SQTPKRQKIE
+234 SQTFNDQKIE

-253 LKQSALVL
+253 LKQGTLVL

-292 LDKNNNLN
+292 LDRNNNLN

-311 YYTELVKILEN
+311 YYTELVKILEDLQTSDCN
-322 LETSG
+322 LSG
-327 FDLSTSPLLDLEN
+327 SALLDLEN
-340 LTLAL
+340 ITLPL

-389 EFEANF
+389 EFESNF

-400 SGGKIQVMDTLET
+400 SGGKIRVMDTLET

-419 KIVIVDF
+419 KVVIVDF

-431 PSLKDCDLF
+431 PNLKDCDLF
-440 LNSALRKSLNLPTLL
+440 LNSALRQSLNLPTLL

-465 YQLFKNSKEITLSYI
+465 YQLFKNSKEMVLSYI

-485 KVSNMLL
+485 KASNMLL
-492 ELNLHI
+492 ELNLRI

-506 LFAPS
+506 LFAS
-511 LSKDYQEEE
+511 TLLKDYQEEE

-543 RRFYYHYMKRFK
+543 RRFYYHYMKCFK
-555 ESPKDESNSAVG
+555 ESPKDENNSTVG

-582 NPYVLEE
+582 NPYSLEE
-589 RLIWLLETRE
+589 RLIWLLKTKE
-599 NITPKERLDTLVALK
+599 NITPKERLDTLVVLK

-632 ILDLEKS
+632 ILNLEKS
-639 FETIIQG
+639 FETAIQG
-646 IVFKG
+646 VAFKG
-651 RIDRIDKTADNEMIL
+651 RIDRIDKTADNEIIL

-677 DNMSKTQ
+677 DNMSEKQ
-684 RGGLSPIEIAQIS
+684 RKSLRP
-697 TDYQMAIEI
+697 IEI

-729 PIKAFF
+729 PVKAFF

-747 ELILQAK
+747 KLVLQAK

-764 KLKQEIDFEKTSEA
+764 KLKQEIDFEKTLEV

>member
-31 EGFLPN
+31 EGFLPSV
-37 AMSMGSFFEQA
+37 MSMGNFFEQA

-58 NSARL
+58 NNARQ

-143 KLEGLGFYD
+143 KLEELGFYD

-176 DGFMSVFER
+176 EGFMSVFER
-185 QCLLEA
+185 QCLLEV

-234 SQTPKRQKIE
+234 SQTFNDQKIE

-253 LKQSALVL
+253 LKQGALVL

-327 FDLSTSPLLDLEN
+327 FDLSASPLLDLEN

-359 AHSQIMHQYHLL
+359 VHSQIMHQYHLL

-400 SGGKIQVMDTLET
+400 SGGKIRVMDTLET

-485 KVSNMLL
+485 KASNMLL
-492 ELNLHI
+492 ELDLHI

-511 LSKDYQEEE
+511 PLKDYQEEE
-520 IKAAIPKD
+520 IKATIPKD

-555 ESPKDESNSAVG
+555 ESPKDENNSAVG

-582 NPYVLEE
+582 NPYTLEE
-589 RLIWLLETRE
+589 RLIWLLKTRE

-614 KIQAFYLK
+614 KIQAFYTK
-622 EKERFNTKIK
+622 EKERFKAKIK

-646 IVFKG
+646 VIFKG
-651 RIDRIDKTADNEMIL
+651 RIDRIDKTADNEIIL

-684 RGGLSPIEIAQIS
+684 RGGLSP
-697 TDYQMAIEI
+697 IEI

-747 ELILQAK
+747 ELTLQAK

-764 KLKQEIDFEKTSEA
+764 KLKQEIDFEKTLEV

>member
-1 MNLEKLFLE
+1 MNLEKLFSQ
-10 KTPLFVF
+10 KNPLFIF

-58 NSARL
+58 NSARQ
-63 ILMIDTIKAIAKEK
+63 ILMIDTIQAITKEK
-77 KSILEGLLLFENS
+77 KPLLEGLLLFENS

-138 DRYIK
+138 KRYIK
-143 KLEGLGFYD
+143 KLEELGFYD
-152 KIMQEKPAI
+152 KIMQEKPTI

-185 QCLLEA
+185 QCLLEV

-197 TLHLSCDK
+197 TLHLSCDQ

-311 YYTELVKILEN
+311 YYTELVKILED

-327 FDLSTSPLLDLEN
+327 FDWSASPLLDLEN

-359 AHSQIMHQYHLL
+359 VHSQIMHQYHLL

-400 SGGKIQVMDTLET
+400 SGGKIRVMDTLET

-465 YQLFKNSKEITLSYI
+465 YQLFKNSKEMALSYI

-492 ELNLHI
+492 ELDLHI

-506 LFAPS
+506 LFESTP
-511 LSKDYQEEE
+511 LKDYQEEE
-520 IKAAIPKD
+520 IQATIPKD

-543 RRFYYHYMKRFK
+543 RRFYYHYIKRFK
-555 ESPKDESNSAVG
+555 ESPKDESNSTVG

-582 NPYVLEE
+582 NPYALEE
-589 RLIWLLETRE
+589 RLIQLLETRG
-599 NITPKERLDTLVALK
+599 NITPKERLDTLIALK
-614 KIQAFYLK
+614 KIQAFYIK
-622 EKERFNTKIK
+622 EKERFNAKIK

-639 FETIIQG
+639 FETTIQG
-646 IVFKG
+646 VAFKG
-651 RIDRIDKTADNEMIL
+651 RIDRIDKTADNEIVL
-666 LDYKFKNDLKL
+666 LDYKFKSDLKL
-677 DNMSKTQ
+677 DNMSKKQ
-684 RGGLSPIEIAQIS
+684 RGSLNPIEIAQIS
-697 TDYQMAIEI
+697 A
-706 AQISTDYQMAIYA
+706 DYQMAIYA
-719 FALKNLGYKE
+719 FALKNLGYKG

-740 GELLEED
+740 GELLEE
-747 ELILQAK
+747 EGPVLQAK
-754 MDHLEFSLIP
+754 MDYLEFSLIP
-764 KLKQEIDFEKTSEA
+764 ELKQEIDFEKTLEV

>member
-10 KTPLFVF
+10 KAPLFVF

-48 FYIPNKKKIP
+48 FYIPNQKKIP
-58 NSARL
+58 KSARQ

-77 KSILEGLLLFENS
+77 KSALEGLLLFENS

-117 LSSKD
+117 LSFKD

-138 DRYIK
+138 NRYIK
-143 KLEGLGFYD
+143 KLEELGFYD

-185 QCLLEA
+185 QCLLEV

-234 SQTPKRQKIE
+234 SQTFNDQKIE

-292 LDKNNNLN
+292 LDQNNNLN

-327 FDLSTSPLLDLEN
+327 FDLSASPLLDLES
-340 LTLAL
+340 LTLPL

-359 AHSQIMHQYHLL
+359 VHSQIMHQYHLL

-400 SGGKIQVMDTLET
+400 SGGKIRVMDTLET

-465 YQLFKNSKEITLSYI
+465 YQLFKNSKEIALSYI

-485 KVSNMLL
+485 KASNMLL
-492 ELNLHI
+492 ELDLHT

-506 LFAPS
+506 LFAPTP
-511 LSKDYQEEE
+511 LKDYQEEE

-543 RRFYYHYMKRFK
+543 RRFYYHYIKRLK
-555 ESPKDESNSAVG
+555 ETPKDESNSTVG
-567 SLLHELLKEAYEKDK
+567 SLIHELLKEAYEKDK
-582 NPYVLEE
+582 NPYALEE

-622 EKERFNTKIK
+622 EKERFNAKIK

-646 IVFKG
+646 VIFKG
-651 RIDRIDKTADNEMIL
+651 RIDRIDKTADNEIIL

-684 RGGLSPIEIAQIS
+684 RGDLSPIEIAQIS
-697 TDYQMAIEI
+697 TDYQMAI
-706 AQISTDYQMAIYA
+706 YA
-719 FALKNLGYKE
+719 RTLKNLGYKE

-747 ELILQAK
+747 EPILQAK

-764 KLKQEIDFEKTSEA
+764 KLKQEIDFEKTLEV

>member
-37 AMSMGSFFEQA
+37 AMSMGNFFEQA

-58 NSARL
+58 NNARL

-117 LSSKD
+117 LSFKD

-138 DRYIK
+138 DRYVK
-143 KLEGLGFYD
+143 KLEELGFYD
-152 KIMQEKPAI
+152 KIMQKKPAI

-185 QCLLEA
+185 QCLLEV

-234 SQTPKRQKIE
+234 SQTFNDQKIE

-253 LKQSALVL
+253 LKQGALVL

-267 LQKDNDPN
+267 LQENNDPN
-275 KMAIITPNAD
+275 KMAIITPNAY

-311 YYTELVKILEN
+311 YYTELVKILED
-322 LETSG
+322 LETSDL
-327 FDLSTSPLLDLEN
+327 DLSGSALLDLEN
-340 LTLAL
+340 ITLAL

-400 SGGKIQVMDTLET
+400 SGGKIRVMDTLET

-465 YQLFKNSKEITLSYI
+465 YQLFKNSKEIILSYI

-485 KVSNMLL
+485 KASNMLL
-492 ELNLHI
+492 ELDLHI

-506 LFAPS
+506 LFAPTP
-511 LSKDYQEEE
+511 LKDYQEEE

-555 ESPKDESNSAVG
+555 ESPKDENNSAVG
-567 SLLHELLKEAYEKDK
+567 SLLHELLKEAYKKDK

-599 NITPKERLDTLVALK
+599 NITPKERLDTLIALK
-614 KIQAFYLK
+614 KIQDFYTK
-622 EKERFNTKIK
+622 EKERFKAKII

-639 FETIIQG
+639 FETAIQG
-646 IVFKG
+646 VIFKG
-651 RIDRIDKTADNEMIL
+651 RIDRIDKTADNEIIL

-684 RGGLSPIEIAQIS
+684 RGGLSP
-697 TDYQMAIEI
+697 IEI

>member
-10 KTPLFVF
+10 KAPLFVF
-17 SSTRRLKHFYLEQG
+17 SSTRRSKHFYLEQG
-31 EGFLPN
+31 EGFLPS
-37 AMSMGSFFEQA
+37 AMSMGGFFEQA

-138 DRYIK
+138 NRYIK

-234 SQTPKRQKIE
+234 SQTFNDQKIE

-267 LQKDNDPN
+267 LQQDNDPN

-311 YYTELVKILEN
+311 YYTELVKILED
-322 LETSG
+322 LETGG
-327 FDLSTSPLLDLEN
+327 FDLSASPLLDLEN
-340 LTLAL
+340 LTLPL

-400 SGGKIQVMDTLET
+400 SGGKIRVMDTLET

-419 KIVIVDF
+419 KVVIVDF

-465 YQLFKNSKEITLSYI
+465 YQLFKNSKEMALSYI

-492 ELNLHI
+492 ELDLPI

-506 LFAPS
+506 LFAPTP
-511 LSKDYQEEE
+511 LKDYQEEE
-520 IKAAIPKD
+520 IKATIPKD
-528 FSFSASSLNAFLTCK
+528 FSFSTSSLNAFLTCK
-543 RRFYYHYMKRFK
+543 RRFYYHYIKRFK

-582 NPYVLEE
+582 NPYALEE
-589 RLIWLLETRE
+589 RLVQLLKTRE
-599 NITPKERLDTLVALK
+599 NITPKERLDALIALK
-614 KIQAFYLK
+614 KIQAFYVK
-622 EKERFNTKIK
+622 EKERFKAKIK

-639 FETIIQG
+639 FETTIQG
-646 IVFKG
+646 VAFKG

-666 LDYKFKNDLKL
+666 LDYKFKSELKL

-684 RGGLSPIEIAQIS
+684 KGDLSPIEIEIAQIS
-697 TDYQMAIEI
+697 TN
-706 AQISTDYQMAIYA
+706 YQMAIYA

-740 GELLEED
+740 GELLEE
-747 ELILQAK
+747 EGLTLQAK
-754 MDHLEFSLIP
+754 MHYLEYSLIP
-764 KLKQEIDFEKTSEA
+764 KLKQEMVFEKTLEV

>member
-1 MNLEKLFLE
+1 MNLEKLFSQ

-58 NSARL
+58 KNARQV
-63 ILMIDTIKAIAKEK
+63 LMIDTIKAIAKEK

-143 KLEGLGFYD
+143 KLEELGFYD
-152 KIMQEKPAI
+152 KIMQEKPTI
-161 LKEFFEHFSSIEWHL
+161 LKEFFEHFSSIEWYL

-185 QCLLEA
+185 QCLLEV

-234 SQTPKRQKIE
+234 SQTFNDQKIE

-292 LDKNNNLN
+292 LDRNNNLN

-311 YYTELVKILEN
+311 YYTELVKILEDLQTSDFN
-322 LETSG
+322 LSG
-327 FDLSTSPLLDLEN
+327 SALLDLEN
-340 LTLAL
+340 LTLPL

-400 SGGKIQVMDTLET
+400 SGGKIRVMDTLET

-485 KVSNMLL
+485 KASNMLL

-506 LFAPS
+506 LFETSP
-511 LSKDYQEEE
+511 LKDYQEEE
-520 IKAAIPKD
+520 IKATIPKD

-555 ESPKDESNSAVG
+555 ESPKDENNSAVG

-582 NPYVLEE
+582 NPHSLEE

-646 IVFKG
+646 VVFKG
-651 RIDRIDKTADNEMIL
+651 RIDRIDKTADNEIIL
-666 LDYKFKNDLKL
+666 LDYKFKSDLKL

-684 RGGLSPIEIAQIS
+684 RGGLSP
-697 TDYQMAIEI
+697 IEI

-764 KLKQEIDFEKTSEA
+764 KLKQEVDFEKTLEA

>member
-10 KTPLFVF
+10 KAPLFVF

-48 FYIPNKKKIP
+48 FYIPNQKKIP
-58 NSARL
+58 KNARQ

-117 LSSKD
+117 LSFKD

-138 DRYIK
+138 DRYVK
-143 KLEGLGFYD
+143 KLEELGFYD
-152 KIMQEKPAI
+152 KIMQKKPTI

-185 QCLLEA
+185 QCLLEV

-220 DCDYSIDFKTQKIL
+220 DCNYSIDFKTQKIL
-234 SQTPKRQKIE
+234 SQTFNDQKIE

-261 QTIEEY
+261 QTTEEY
-267 LQKDNDPN
+267 LQENNDPN

-311 YYTELVKILEN
+311 YYTELVKILED
-322 LETSG
+322 LQTSDL
-327 FDLSTSPLLDLEN
+327 DLSGSALLDLEN
-340 LTLAL
+340 LTIPL

-400 SGGKIQVMDTLET
+400 SGGKIRVMDTLET

-465 YQLFKNSKEITLSYI
+465 YQLFKNSKEMVLSYI

-485 KVSNMLL
+485 KASNMFL
-492 ELNLHI
+492 ELDLHI

-511 LSKDYQEEE
+511 PLKDYQEEE

-555 ESPKDESNSAVG
+555 ESPKDENNSAVG

-582 NPYVLEE
+582 NPYALEE

-622 EKERFNTKIK
+622 EKERFKAKIK

-646 IVFKG
+646 VIFKG
-651 RIDRIDKTADNEMIL
+651 RIDRIDKTADNEIIL

-684 RGGLSPIEIAQIS
+684 RGGLSP
-697 TDYQMAIEI
+697 IEI

-747 ELILQAK
+747 ELVLQAK

-764 KLKQEIDFEKTSEA
+764 KLKQTIDFEKTLEV

>member
-58 NSARL
+58 KNVRQ

-143 KLEGLGFYD
+143 KLEKLGFYD
-152 KIMQEKPAI
+152 KIMQEKPTI

-185 QCLLEA
+185 QCLLEV

-220 DCDYSIDFKTQKIL
+220 DCNYSIDFKTQKIL
-234 SQTPKRQKIE
+234 SQTFNDQKIE

-253 LKQSALVL
+253 LKQGALVL

-292 LDKNNNLN
+292 LDRNNNLN

-311 YYTELVKILEN
+311 YYTELVKISED

-327 FDLSTSPLLDLEN
+327 FDLSASPLLDLEN
-340 LTLAL
+340 LTLPL

-359 AHSQIMHQYHLL
+359 VHSQIMHQYHLL

-383 LHLYLQ
+383 LYLYLQ

-400 SGGKIQVMDTLET
+400 SGGKIRVMDTLET

-485 KVSNMLL
+485 KASNMLL

-506 LFAPS
+506 LFATAP
-511 LSKDYQEEE
+511 LKDYQEEK

-555 ESPKDESNSAVG
+555 ESPKDENNSTVG

-582 NPYVLEE
+582 NPYSLEE

-599 NITPKERLDTLVALK
+599 NITPKERLDTLVTLK

-622 EKERFNTKIK
+622 EKERFNAKIK

-646 IVFKG
+646 VVFKG
-651 RIDRIDKTADNEMIL
+651 RIDRIDKTADNEIIL

-684 RGGLSPIEIAQIS
+684 RGDLSP
-697 TDYQMAIEI
+697 IEI

-719 FALKNLGYKE
+719 FALKNLGYKG

-747 ELILQAK
+747 ELTLQAK

-764 KLKQEIDFEKTSEA
+764 KLKQEIDFEKTLEV

>member
-58 NSARL
+58 NSVRL

-109 SACIKLNE
+109 SACIKLNK

-143 KLEGLGFYD
+143 KLEKLGFYD

-191 AELVPI
+191 AELAPI

-311 YYTELVKILEN
+311 YYTELVKISEDLQ
-322 LETSG
+322 TSG
-327 FDLSTSPLLDLEN
+327 FDLSASPLLDLEN

-400 SGGKIQVMDTLET
+400 SGGKIRVMDTLET

-485 KVSNMLL
+485 KASNMLL

-511 LSKDYQEEE
+511 PLKDYQEEE

-543 RRFYYHYMKRFK
+543 RRFYYHYIKRFK
-555 ESPKDESNSAVG
+555 ESPKDENNSAVG

-582 NPYVLEE
+582 NPYALEE
-589 RLIWLLETRE
+589 RLIQLLETRE
-599 NITPKERLDTLVALK
+599 NITPKERLDTLIALK

-622 EKERFNTKIK
+622 EKERFKAKIK

-639 FETIIQG
+639 FETTIQG
-646 IVFKG
+646 VAFKG
-651 RIDRIDKTADNEMIL
+651 RIDRIDKTADNEIIL
-666 LDYKFKNDLKL
+666 LDYKFKSDLKL

-697 TDYQMAIEI
+697 TDYQMAI
-706 AQISTDYQMAIYA
+706 YA
-719 FALKNLGYKE
+719 FALKNLGYKG

-740 GELLEED
+740 GELVEED
-747 ELILQAK
+747 ELTLQAK

-764 KLKQEIDFEKTSEA
+764 KLKQEIDFEKTLEA

>member
-58 NSARL
+58 NSARQ

-143 KLEGLGFYD
+143 KLEELGFYD
-152 KIMQEKPAI
+152 KIMQEKPTI

-234 SQTPKRQKIE
+234 SQTFNDQKIE

-253 LKQSALVL
+253 LKQGALVL

-311 YYTELVKILEN
+311 YYTELVKILEDLQTSDFN
-322 LETSG
+322 LSESA
-327 FDLSTSPLLDLEN
+327 LLDLEN
-340 LTLAL
+340 ITLPL

-400 SGGKIQVMDTLET
+400 SGGKIRVMDTLET

-419 KIVIVDF
+419 KIVVADF

-440 LNSALRKSLNLPTLL
+440 LNSALRQSLNLPTLL

-465 YQLFKNSKEITLSYI
+465 YQLFKNSKEIALSYI

-492 ELNLHI
+492 ELDLHI

-511 LSKDYQEEE
+511 PLKDYQEEE

-582 NPYVLEE
+582 NPHALEE

-599 NITPKERLDTLVALK
+599 NITPKERLDTLIALK

-622 EKERFNTKIK
+622 EKERFKARIK

-646 IVFKG
+646 VVFKG
-651 RIDRIDKTADNEMIL
+651 RIDRIDKTADNEIIL

-677 DNMSKTQ
+677 DNMSEKQ
-684 RGGLSPIEIAQIS
+684 RKRLSP
-697 TDYQMAIEI
+697 IEI

-740 GELLEED
+740 GELVEED
-747 ELILQAK
+747 EPTLQAK

-764 KLKQEIDFEKTSEA
+764 KLKQEIDFEKTLEV

>member
-400 SGGKIQVMDTLET
+400 SGGKIRVMDTLET

-555 ESPKDESNSAVG
+555 ESPKDKSNSAVG

-582 NPYVLEE
+582 NPYALEE
-589 RLIWLLETRE
+589 RLIQLLETRE
-599 NITPKERLDTLVALK
+599 NITPKERLDTLIALK

-639 FETIIQG
+639 FETTIQG
-646 IVFKG
+646 VIFKG
-651 RIDRIDKTADNEMIL
+651 RIDRIDKTADNEIIL
-666 LDYKFKNDLKL
+666 LDYKFKSDLKL
-677 DNMSKTQ
+677 DNMSEKQ
-684 RGGLSPIEIAQIS
+684 REGLSP
-697 TDYQMAIEI
+697 IEI

-719 FALKNLGYKE
+719 FALKNLGYKG

-764 KLKQEIDFEKTSEA
+764 KLKQEIDFEKTLEA

>member
-58 NSARL
+58 NSTRQ

-117 LSSKD
+117 LSFKD

-143 KLEGLGFYD
+143 KLEKLGFYD
-152 KIMQEKPAI
+152 KIMQEKPTI

-185 QCLLEA
+185 QCLLEV

-234 SQTPKRQKIE
+234 SQTFNDQKIG

-322 LETSG
+322 LETS
-327 FDLSTSPLLDLEN
+327 DLNLSGSALLDLEN
-340 LTLAL
+340 ITLPL

-371 KDTLKNYSLKDL
+371 KDTLQNYSLKDL

-400 SGGKIQVMDTLET
+400 NGGKIRVMDTLET

-465 YQLFKNSKEITLSYI
+465 YQLFKNSKEIVLSYI

-485 KVSNMLL
+485 KASNMLL

-511 LSKDYQEEE
+511 PLKDYQEEE

-582 NPYVLEE
+582 NPYALEE
-589 RLIWLLETRE
+589 RLIHLLETRE

-622 EKERFNTKIK
+622 EKERFKAKIK

-639 FETIIQG
+639 FETTIQG
-646 IVFKG
+646 VAFKG
-651 RIDRIDKTADNEMIL
+651 RIDRIDKTADNEIIL
-666 LDYKFKNDLKL
+666 LDYKFKSDLKL

-684 RGGLSPIEIAQIS
+684 REGLSP
-697 TDYQMAIEI
+697 IEI

-719 FALKNLGYKE
+719 FALKNLGYKG

-740 GELLEED
+740 GELLEEE
-747 ELILQAK
+747 ELFLQAK

-764 KLKQEIDFEKTSEA
+764 KLKQEIDFEKTSEV

>member
-1 MNLEKLFLE
+1 MNLEKLFSQ

-31 EGFLPN
+31 EGFLPS

-58 NSARL
+58 NSARQ

-143 KLEGLGFYD
+143 KLEELGFYD
-152 KIMQEKPAI
+152 KIMQKKPAI

-185 QCLLEA
+185 QCLLEV

-234 SQTPKRQKIE
+234 SQTFNDQKIE

-253 LKQSALVL
+253 LKQGALVL

-292 LDKNNNLN
+292 LDQNNNLN

-311 YYTELVKILEN
+311 YYTELVKILEDLQTSDFN
-322 LETSG
+322 LSG
-327 FDLSTSPLLDLEN
+327 SALLDLEN
-340 LTLAL
+340 ITLPL

-400 SGGKIQVMDTLET
+400 SGGKIRVMDTLET

-465 YQLFKNSKEITLSYI
+465 YQLFKNSKEVVLSYI

-492 ELNLHI
+492 ELNLHT

-511 LSKDYQEEE
+511 PLKDYQEEE

-555 ESPKDESNSAVG
+555 ESPKDENNSAVG

-582 NPYVLEE
+582 NPYALEE
-589 RLIWLLETRE
+589 RLIWLLETRK
-599 NITPKERLDTLVALK
+599 NITPKERLDTLIALK

-646 IVFKG
+646 VVFKG
-651 RIDRIDKTADNEMIL
+651 RIDRIDKTADNEIIL
-666 LDYKFKNDLKL
+666 LDYKFKSDLKL

-684 RGGLSPIEIAQIS
+684 RA
-697 TDYQMAIEI
+697 
-706 AQISTDYQMAIYA
+706 DYQMAIYA
-719 FALKNLGYKE
+719 FALKNLGYRE

-740 GELLEED
+740 GELVEED

-764 KLKQEIDFEKTSEA
+764 KLKQEIDFEKTLEI

>member
-58 NSARL
+58 NSARQ

-117 LSSKD
+117 LSFKD

-143 KLEGLGFYD
+143 KLERLGFYD
-152 KIMQEKPAI
+152 KIMQEKSAI

-234 SQTPKRQKIE
+234 SQTFNDQKIE

-253 LKQSALVL
+253 LKQGALVL

-311 YYTELVKILEN
+311 YYTELVKILEDLQTSDYN
-322 LETSG
+322 LSESA
-327 FDLSTSPLLDLEN
+327 LLDLEN
-340 LTLAL
+340 LTLPL
-345 LEQQSSKEKAPLKE
+345 LEQQSSKEKVPLKE

-400 SGGKIQVMDTLET
+400 SGGKIRVMDTLET

-465 YQLFKNSKEITLSYI
+465 YQLFKNSKEIALSYI

-485 KVSNMLL
+485 KASNMLL

-511 LSKDYQEEE
+511 PLKDYQEEE

-582 NPYVLEE
+582 NPYTLEE

-646 IVFKG
+646 VIFKG
-651 RIDRIDKTADNEMIL
+651 RIDRIDKTADNEIIL

-677 DNMSKTQ
+677 DNMSEKQ
-684 RGGLSPIEIAQIS
+684 RKSLRP
-697 TDYQMAIEI
+697 IEI

-747 ELILQAK
+747 ELVLQAK

-764 KLKQEIDFEKTSEA
+764 KLKQEIDFEKTLEV

>member
-1 MNLEKLFLE
+1 MNLEKLFSQ
-10 KTPLFVF
+10 KNPLFVF

-37 AMSMGSFFEQA
+37 AMSMGNFFEQA

-58 NSARL
+58 NSARQ

-138 DRYIK
+138 KCYIK
-143 KLEGLGFYD
+143 KLEELGFYD
-152 KIMQEKPAI
+152 KIMQEKPTI
-161 LKEFFEHFSSIEWHL
+161 LKEFFEHFFSIEWHL

-185 QCLLEA
+185 QCLLEV

-234 SQTPKRQKIE
+234 SKTPKRQKIE

-311 YYTELVKILEN
+311 YYTELVKILED

-327 FDLSTSPLLDLEN
+327 FSLSASPLLDLEN

-389 EFEANF
+389 EFESNF

-400 SGGKIQVMDTLET
+400 SGGKIRVMDTLET

-465 YQLFKNSKEITLSYI
+465 YQLFKNSKEMVLSYI

-485 KVSNMLL
+485 KASNMLL
-492 ELNLHI
+492 ELNLNI
-498 EPIKDAYT
+498 VPIKDAYT

-511 LSKDYQEEE
+511 PLKDYQEEE

-543 RRFYYHYMKRFK
+543 RRFYYHYIKRFK
-555 ESPKDESNSAVG
+555 ENPKDESNSTIG

-582 NPYVLEE
+582 NPYALEE
-589 RLIWLLETRE
+589 RLIQLLETRG
-599 NITPKERLDTLVALK
+599 NITPKERLDTLIALK
-614 KIQAFYLK
+614 KIQAFYVK
-622 EKERFNTKIK
+622 EKERFNAKIT

-639 FETIIQG
+639 FETTIQG
-646 IVFKG
+646 VAFKG
-651 RIDRIDKTADNEMIL
+651 RIDRIDKTADNEVIL
-666 LDYKFKNDLKL
+666 LDYKFKSDLKL
-677 DNMSKTQ
+677 DNMSEKQ
-684 RGGLSPIEIAQIS
+684 RGSLSPIEIAQIS
-697 TDYQMAIEI
+697 A
-706 AQISTDYQMAIYA
+706 DYQMAIYA
-719 FALKNLGYKE
+719 FALKNLGYKG

-740 GELLEED
+740 GKLLEEK
-747 ELILQAK
+747 EPILQAK
-754 MDHLEFSLIP
+754 MDYLKYSFIP
-764 KLKQEIDFEKTSEA
+764 KLQQEIDFEKTLEV

>member
-37 AMSMGSFFEQA
+37 AMSMGNFFEQA

-117 LSSKD
+117 LSFKD

-143 KLEGLGFYD
+143 KLEELGFYD

-185 QCLLEA
+185 QCLLEV

-234 SQTPKRQKIE
+234 SQTFNDQKIE

-253 LKQSALVL
+253 LKQGALVL

-311 YYTELVKILEN
+311 YYTELVKILEDLQTSDFN
-322 LETSG
+322 LSESA
-327 FDLSTSPLLDLEN
+327 LLDLEN
-340 LTLAL
+340 ITLPL

-400 SGGKIQVMDTLET
+400 SGGKIRVMDTLET

-419 KIVIVDF
+419 KIVVADF

-440 LNSALRKSLNLPTLL
+440 LNSALRQSLNLPTLL

-485 KVSNMLL
+485 KASNMLL
-492 ELNLHI
+492 ELNLHT

-511 LSKDYQEEE
+511 PLKDYQEEE
-520 IKAAIPKD
+520 IKAAILKD

-555 ESPKDESNSAVG
+555 ESPKDENNSAVG

-582 NPYVLEE
+582 NPHALEE

-599 NITPKERLDTLVALK
+599 NITPKERLDTLIALK

-622 EKERFNTKIK
+622 EKERFKARIK

-646 IVFKG
+646 VVFKG
-651 RIDRIDKTADNEMIL
+651 RIDRIDKTADNEIIL

-677 DNMSKTQ
+677 DNMSEKQ
-684 RGGLSPIEIAQIS
+684 RKRLSP
-697 TDYQMAIEI
+697 IEI

-740 GELLEED
+740 GELVEEY
-747 ELILQAK
+747 EPTLQAK

-764 KLKQEIDFEKTSEA
+764 KLKQEIDFEKTLEA